1 LDERY
6 VLVWACGSATTK
18 YRFQEIE
25 GSLEMKTK
33 LFFSILLFATTVPAV
48 LEARDHGETNVHA
61 GSVQL
66 PVTAVEHSASS
77 NVQTDPGVLANDPK
91 QALQDYDSVMV
102 AITQRFSAT
111 LAAIAEAVKHGDLS
125 SDQARE
131 MSGQQYELAQM
142 QFELVSLWREI
153 EQQDSAKIPDVHAS
167 PDPRHENEVV
177 VVELPFASLQTNP
190 ALAQDLNLTQPQFKE
205 IQQLT
210 MQERKYLEPLV
221 TELRITRDKLLT
233 ISSEHADEKE
243 IKSLAAME
251 ASVLAKLI
259 VSNARMQS
267 KIYKILSAEQQKKI
281 NELERTQGTGH
292 DAR

>member
-1 LDERY
+1 MKAKL
-6 VLVWACGSATTK
+6 L
-18 YRFQEIE
+18 F
-25 GSLEMKTK
+25 SL
-33 LFFSILLFATTVPAV
+33 LLFATVVPRA
-48 LEARDHGETNVHA
+48 LRAGDDGETNTRTNS
-61 GSVQL
+61 GQLLPTSVESPL
-66 PVTAVEHSASS
+66 STNVSIGPAV
-77 NVQTDPGVLANDPK
+77 VANDPK
-91 QALQDYDSVMV
+91 EALQGYDSVMV

-111 LAAIAEAVKHGDLS
+111 LAAFAEAVKRGDLS

-131 MSGQQYELAQM
+131 MSGQQYQLAQM

-190 ALAQDLNLTQPQFKE
+190 ALAQDLKLTQSQFKA
-205 IQQLT
+205 IQKLI
-210 MQERKYLEPLV
+210 MQEQKNLEPLM

-233 ISSEHADEKE
+233 IGSEHANEKE

-259 VSNARMQS
+259 VANARMQS
-267 KIYKILSAEQQKKI
+267 KIYRVLSPDQQKKVSDF
-281 NELERTQGTGH
+281 ERSQGTATIGV
-292 DAR
+292 R